1 MKHLLKSVLFFSAI
15 MYATLI
21 NVPQDYSTIQ
31 DGINAAQE
39 GDTVLIAQGV
49 YNENLILEKEI
60 VLASNAL
67 FDNLNSAWISND
79 NISQTIISA
88 PDIPIN
94 SKYGSC
100 LVVRNNNIEPT
111 IYGLTFSNGLGTS
124 MRSVDC
130 VNTPDNSSKMKA
142 GGAIL
147 IFQAYPKIHYN
158 RFVDNGFNGPQIGG
172 NTNTNA
178 INDGGAIAL
187 YDDEDIEFDEDR
199 SSVNNHSNNYNR
211 DRPTV
216 VSLQNNYFSGNSSSN
231 GENIYTVGYN
241 GTIDVSNSH
250 FDNIDCTTNEVSEF
264 ILTSYNED
272 ADYVQDNIFGLCIE
286 DNTFYVSVDGNDSNT
301 GSESDPFLTINKAL
315 GRVKTT
321 GETTIVRVLE
331 GYYSPSTTGEKFPVT
346 LPDNVHLVGDN
357 SENTILDAEG
367 TFVDQRGV
375 IRIEH
380 SQNVLVANFTITGGF
395 DEESGCHGG
404 GGISLI
410 VPDNDPMGDI
420 ETTDAIFENLII
432 EDNYG
437 YVGGGIN
444 IYKVQGATFQEIE
457 VRNNKSAYQGGGVFL
472 QKGIAT
478 FKKMVIN
485 QNENGVSAAPG
496 RQGGGMMF
504 AFSGGVLEDIIID
517 ENRTGD
523 SGGGLWVNNGI
534 GLSLNRVTISDN
546 ISTYN
551 GAGMVLMQCDAPTQI
566 INTTIANNF
575 LAGDANGNFGQGDGL
590 WAMFSSANIT
600 NSIFNGNSGTGNEV
614 VRMGGDYFNLQ
625 YSLTQ
630 SEVDYSDNSIGN
642 LVGDPLF
649 IDAENGNYSLQ
660 ESSLCIDSGIADLN
674 SDGNQDIDDYFGLA
688 PDMGSHEWVLQS
700 VSNVA
705 IYVSSSSITLTWDP
719 HPNPALQYY
728 SVEYSTDPEFENDV
742 LSQYGTDTYIVFDEN
757 LLQYDIEYFFRITA
771 FTNVWSLY
779 SDVYSGS
786 IEFLDLNK
794 EQLPLIFSLKQN
806 YPNPFNPTTN
816 ITYSIPS
823 DNHVEVNI
831 YNVMGEKVKTLA
843 NGFQTSGIKTV
854 KWDAT
859 NEYGE
864 PVSAGLYAYTI
875 QAGSFNQ
882 TKKMLLLK

>member
-1 MKHLLKSVLFFSAI
+1 MKNILKSVLFFSTVMFA
-15 MYATLI
+15 ALI
-21 NVPQDYSTIQ
+21 NIPEDYNTIQ
-31 DGINAAQE
+31 DGINAAEE
-39 GDTVLIAQGV
+39 GDTVLIAQGI
-49 YNENLILEKEI
+49 YNENLMLEKEI

-67 FDNLNSAWISND
+67 FDNLNSEWITND
-79 NISQTIISA
+79 NITQTIISA
-88 PDIPIN
+88 PDVPLN

-100 LVVRNNNIEPT
+100 LVVRNNSIEPV

-130 VNTPDNSSKMKA
+130 ENTPDNSSKMKA

-158 RFVDNGFNGPQIGG
+158 RFIDNGFNGPQLGG
-172 NTNTNA
+172 NANTNS

-199 SSVNNHSNNYNR
+199 SLVNGYFDNQNR
-211 DRPTV
+211 NRPTS

-231 GENIYTVGYN
+231 GENIYTAGYQ
-241 GTIDVSNSH
+241 GSIDVSNSH
-250 FDNIDCTTNEVSEF
+250 FDNIDCTTNEVNEF
-264 ILTSYNED
+264 ILTSYNEN
-272 ADYVQDNIFGLCIE
+272 ASFVQDNIFGVCIE
-286 DNTFYVSVDGNDSNT
+286 ENTFYVSVDGNDSNI

-346 LPDNVHLVGDN
+346 IPDNVHLVGDN

-367 TFVDQRGV
+367 TSVDQRGV

-380 SQNVLVANFTITGGF
+380 SQNVMVTNFTITGGY

-404 GGISLI
+404 GGISII

-420 ETTDAIFENLII
+420 KTSDAIFENLII

-444 IYKVQGATFQEIE
+444 IYKVQGTTFQNIE
-457 VRNNKSAYQGGGVFL
+457 VRNNHSAYMGGGVFL

-478 FKKMVIN
+478 FKQMVISE
-485 QNENGVSAAPG
+485 NENGLSAAQG

-504 AFSGGVLEDIIID
+504 AFSGGVLENVVIK

-523 SGGGLWVNNGI
+523 SGGGIWVNNGLD
-534 GLSLNRVTISDN
+534 LSFYKVTITDN

-551 GAGMVLMQCDAPTQI
+551 GAGIVLMQSEPVSI
-566 INTTIANNF
+566 KNTTIANNF
-575 LAGDANGNFGQGDGL
+575 LAGDANGNVGQGDGM
-590 WAMFSSANIT
+590 WSMFT
-600 NSIFNGNSGTGNEV
+600 NVSMVNTIFHGNTGTGNEI
-614 VRMGGDYFNLQ
+614 VRMGGDYFSMS

-630 SEVDYSDNSIGN
+630 TEDTYSDSPVGN
-642 LVGDPLF
+642 IVGNPLF
-649 IDAENGNYSLQ
+649 IDGENGDYSL
-660 ESSLCIDSGIADLN
+660 SDGSPCIDSGTADF
-674 SDGNQDIDDYFGLA
+674 SGDGNEDVDDYFGLA
-688 PDMGSHEWVLQS
+688 PDMGSHEWALQS
-700 VSNVA
+700 VSNIS
-705 IYVSSSSITLTWDP
+705 IYVSSSSITLTWDH
-719 HPNPALQYY
+719 HPSPDLQYY
-728 SVEYSTDPEFENDV
+728 SVEYSTDPNFENDV
-742 LSQYGTDTYIVFDEN
+742 LSQYGTENYIVFDEN
-757 LLQYDIEYFFRITA
+757 LLEYDMQYFFRITA
-771 FTNVWSLY
+771 FANVWSLY

-786 IEFLDLNK
+786 IELLDIDRG
-794 EQLPLIFSLKQN
+794 QLPLVFSLEQN

-816 ITYSIPS
+816 ISYSIPS
-823 DNHVEVNI
+823 DNQVEVNV
-831 YNVMGEKVKTLA
+831 YNVRGEKVKTLA
-843 NGFQTSGIKTV
+843 NGFQTSGYKTV

-859 NEYGE
+859 NEQGQ
-864 PVSAGLYAYTI
+864 PVSAGLYVYSI
-875 QAGSFNQ
+875 QAGSYNH
-882 TKKMLLLK
+882 TRKMLLLK